1 MQIFNK
7 RKQNTLQQEVEQCLE
22 SMKDLEQTSDEY
34 LKLLNTLERLMK
46 LEHRKN
52 SSFKVKPDTIAQ
64 IGGSLAGILI
74 IIGYEHGHVLV
85 SKGLNFII
93 KGRV

>member
-7 RKQNTLQQEVEQCLE
+7 RKQNTLEQETQKCLE
-22 SMKDLEQTSDEY
+22 SMAKMDQSSESY
-34 LKLLNTLERLMK
+34 KKLLETLERLMR

-52 SSFKVKPDTIAQ
+52 SGFRVKADTLAQ
-64 IGGSLAGILI
+64 IGGSLAGILVI
-74 IIGYEHGHVLV
+74 VGYEHGHVLV
-85 SKGLNFII
+85 SKALNYVI

>member
-7 RKQNTLQQEVEQCLE
+7 RKVNTLEQETQKCLVSMAKMEQDSDGYKKMLE
-22 SMKDLEQTSDEY
+22 
-34 LKLLNTLERLMK
+34 TLERLMR

-52 SSFKVKPDTIAQ
+52 SGFRVKADTLAQ
-64 IGGSLAGILI
+64 IGGSLAGILVI
-74 IIGYEHGHVLV
+74 VGYEHGHVLV
-85 SKGLNFII
+85 SKALNYVI